1 MVSKEQL
8 VQITEVSIDELITT
22 FKATPFF
29 FYTENDLH
37 TYLYSGIFS
46 KLHFGEW
53 QCKTKDGKSSILL
66 HKEYPTKERYSA
78 KALKKGFSKGA
89 RGHFDLSIWNP
100 EETSNRLFRVVSST
114 DFQEEQHTFIAIE
127 LDMIERNEMMEQ
139 AMHHFK
145 WDLLKLRSRKNEVEH
160 GYQLVFVRD
169 WVNRGNFA
177 ERARKEA
184 RKAQDTTVLYI
195 EKEKGIVRA
204 GTLTSRLFL
213 NYEPI
218 FK

>member
-8 VQITEVSIDELITT
+8 VQIIEVSIDELIAT

-37 TYLYSGIFS
+37 THLYFGIFS
-46 KLHFGEW
+46 KLTLGEW
-53 QCKTKDGKSSILL
+53 QCKTRDGKSSILL

-78 KALKKGFSKGA
+78 KALKKGFSEGA

-100 EETSNRLFRVVSST
+100 DEASDREFRVVSST
-114 DFQEEQHTFIAIE
+114 NFEEEQQTFIAIE
-127 LDMIERNEMMEQ
+127 LDLIERNEPMKQ

-145 WDLLKLRSRKNEVEH
+145 WDILKLSSQKNRVEH

-169 WVNRGNFA
+169 WRNRGNFP
-177 ERARKEA
+177 ESARKEA
-184 RKAQDTTVLYI
+184 VKTHNVTVLYI
-195 EKEKGIVRA
+195 EKDNDVVRV
-204 GTLTSRLFL
+204 GTLTPKPFL
-213 NYEPI
+213 NFEQI